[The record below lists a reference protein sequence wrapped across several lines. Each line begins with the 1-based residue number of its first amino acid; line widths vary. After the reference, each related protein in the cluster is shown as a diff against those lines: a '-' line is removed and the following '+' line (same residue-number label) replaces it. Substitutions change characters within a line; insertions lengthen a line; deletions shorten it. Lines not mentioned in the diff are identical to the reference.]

1 MTLRFQPPP
10 PDHVP
15 AERMVDF
22 DMFHIPPGVTDP
34 AEIWHDLVRRGVPDI
49 FYTPHNGGH
58 WVFLRYEDIVE
69 GYRDYSIFS
78 TYQTPVPP
86 IEPFPVV
93 QPQGV
98 DPPEHN
104 VFRRLLAPMFTPIA
118 VRAMTGELERR
129 ASVLIEQFAAR
140 GECDFIADFAERYP
154 TGTFLYLF
162 GLPEER
168 LDEFL
173 ALANTFF
180 RSTDP
185 AERARNI
192 TEIYAVLDQL
202 FRDKQRNPGDDI
214 ASRIVAARDE
224 EGQPHAWEDI
234 LNCGFLLFVAGLDT
248 VTNTM
253 AYVWRYLATTPAA
266 QRHFRERLDDPDA
279 FLRAIEELMRIN
291 AVSNLYRRVTH
302 DCTYKG
308 VQLRRNDRVILPN
321 TVANRDP
328 RVFKDPQVIDLER
341 EVNVHVTFGVG
352 PHRCIG
358 SQLAKREI
366 MVSLQQWLRRIPG
379 FTLAEHQDEGSVFGG
394 SVMGFTALR
403 LHWEAAAK
411 AAA

>member
-15 AERMVDF
+15 ADRIVDF
-22 DMFHIPPGVTDP
+22 DFFHIPQGQGDP
-34 AEIWHDLVRRGVPDI
+34 AEIWHDLVRRNVPRI
-49 FYTPHNGGH
+49 FYTPRNGGH
-58 WVFLRYEDIVE
+58 WVFLDYADIVE
-69 GYRDYSIFS
+69 AYRDHTVFS
-78 TYQTPVPP
+78 TYQTPIPP

-118 VRAMTGELERR
+118 VRGMVDELEAR
-129 ASVLIEQFAAR
+129 ASRLIDGFASR
-140 GECDFIADFAERYP
+140 GECDFIPDYAEQFP

-162 GLPEER
+162 GLPETR
-168 LDEFL
+168 LEEFL
-173 ALANTFF
+173 ALANVFF

-185 AERARNI
+185 DERGRNI
-192 TEIYAVLDQL
+192 EDIYAVLDRL
-202 FRDKQRNPGDDI
+202 FRDKERDPGEDL
-214 ASRIVAARDE
+214 ASRIVNSRDSD
-224 EGQPHAWEDI
+224 GNRYAWTDI

-253 AYVWRYLATTPAA
+253 AYIWRYLATTPAA
-266 QRHFRERLDDPDA
+266 QAHFRDCLDDPDA

-291 AVSNLYRRVTH
+291 AVSNLFRRIAH
-302 DCTYKG
+302 DCEFRG
-308 VQLRRNDRVILPN
+308 VTFRANDRVVLPN

-328 RVFKDPQVIDLER
+328 KVFRDPQNIDLDR

-358 SQLAKREI
+358 SHLAKREV
-366 MVSLQQWLRRIPG
+366 MVSLQQWLRKIPE
-379 FTLAEHQDEGSVFGG
+379 FRLAPDQLPAAAFGG
-394 SVMGFTALR
+394 SVMGFESLR
-403 LHWEAAAK
+403 LRW
-411 AAA
+411 

>member
-1 MTLRFQPPP
+1 MTLLFQPSP

-15 AERMVDF
+15 AGLMVDF
-22 DMFHIPPGVTDP
+22 DMFHIPDGVTDP
-34 AEIWHDLVRRGVPDI
+34 VEIWHDLVRRDVPKI

-58 WVFLRYEDIVE
+58 WVFLNYEDIVE
-69 GYRDYSIFS
+69 GYRDHAMFS

-98 DPPEHN
+98 DPPAHN
-104 VFRRLLAPMFTPIA
+104 VFRRLLAPMFTPTA
-118 VRAMTGELERR
+118 VRGMIDELERR
-129 ASVLIEQFAAR
+129 AATLIDGFVGQ
-140 GECDFIADFAERYP
+140 GQCDFIADFAERYP

-162 GLPEER
+162 GLPEAR

-185 AERARNI
+185 AARARNI
-192 TEIYAVLDQL
+192 TEIYAVLDAL
-202 FRDKQRNPGDDI
+202 FREKQRNPGNDI
-214 ASRIVAARDE
+214 ASAIVSARDDA
-224 EGQPHAWEDI
+224 GNPHAWDDT

-253 AYVWRYLATTPAA
+253 AYIWRYLATTPAA
-266 QRHFRERLDDPDA
+266 QRHFRDRLDDPDA

-291 AVSNLYRRVTH
+291 AVSNLFRRVTH
-302 DCTYKG
+302 DCEYKG
-308 VQLRRNDRVILPN
+308 VVMRRNDRVVLPN

-328 RVFKDPQVIDLER
+328 RVFRDPQMIDLDR
-341 EVNVHVTFGVG
+341 EVNVHLTFGVG

-358 SQLAKREI
+358 SVLAKREV
-366 MVSLQQWLRRIPG
+366 MVSLQQWLRRIPE
-379 FTLAEHQDEGSVFGG
+379 FALAPDQPPGSAFGG

-403 LHWEAAAK
+403 LCWD
-411 AAA
+411 

>member
-1 MTLRFQPPP
+1 MTLQFQPFP

-15 AERMVDF
+15 AELMVDF
-22 DMFHIPPGVTDP
+22 DFFRIPEGTSDP

-58 WVFLRYEDIVE
+58 WVFLDYDDIVE
-69 GYRDYSIFS
+69 GYRDHSIFS
-78 TYQTPVPP
+78 TYQTPIPP

-98 DPPEHN
+98 DPPEQN

-118 VRAMTGELERR
+118 VRGMVEHLEHRS
-129 ASVLIEQFAAR
+129 AELIERFADR
-140 GECDFIADFAERYP
+140 GECDFITDYAEKFP

-168 LDEFL
+168 LPEFL
-173 ALANTFF
+173 ALANVFF

-185 AERARNI
+185 AERASNI
-192 TEIYAVLDQL
+192 TEIYAVLDAL
-202 FRDKQRNPGDDI
+202 FREKMASPGDDI
-214 ASRIVAARDE
+214 ASAVVNARDE
-224 EGQPHAWEDI
+224 NGQQHKWENI

-253 AYVWRYLATTPAA
+253 AYIWRYLATTPEARQYFVA
-266 QRHFRERLDDPDA
+266 VLDDPDA

-291 AVSNLYRRVTH
+291 AVSNLFRRVTH
-302 DCTYKG
+302 DCEYKG
-308 VQLRRNDRVILPN
+308 IRFRRNDRVILPN

-328 RVFKDPQVIDLER
+328 DVFDNPQKIDLDR
-341 EVNVHVTFGVG
+341 KVNRHVTFGVG

-358 SQLAKREI
+358 SHLAKREV
-366 MVSLQQWLRRIPG
+366 MVTLQQWLKRIPD
-379 FTLAEHQDEGSVFGG
+379 FELAPDQPEGSVFGG
-394 SVMGFTALR
+394 SVMGFTGLKLR
-403 LHWEAAAK
+403 WPVAAK
-411 AAA
+411 